1 MDRVAEVLDV
11 LGGHNPCDGTDCGH
25 MVCVPAT
32 ALVRHKLCRR
42 ASRQSC
48 GRFAGS
54 KTESQVGHGW
64 VDVRS
69 LTCHVC
75 LPRNQYGAMF
85 TLCRLSSIAQTCY
98 CTCCTLTAYICNM
111 RRSFGT
117 LSAKEIVQLSYL
129 KGKGWGGIE
138 SYESTIY
145 RHRQAVRCL
154 LYACCFRCCFA
165 LV

>member
-11 LGGHNPCDGTDCGH
+11 LGGHNPRDGTDCGH

-32 ALVRHKLCRR
+32 ALVRHELCRR

-54 KTESQVGHGW
+54 KTEGQVGHGW
-64 VDVRS
+64 VDVGS
-69 LTCHVC
+69 LTCHLC
-75 LPRNQYGAMF
+75 LPRKQYGAMF
-85 TLCRLSSIAQTCY
+85 TLFRLSSIAQACHCAY
-98 CTCCTLTAYICNM
+98 CTSTAYICNV

-117 LSAKEIVQLSYL
+117 PSAKEIVQLSCHE
-129 KGKGWGGIE
+129 GKGWGGIE
-138 SYESTIY
+138 SYGSTIY

-154 LYACCFRCCFA
+154 LDERCFRCCCA
-165 LV
+165 LL